1 MIINNHSKYLKFTVN
16 SDSFVIALDCIQ
28 SIIDSPI
35 ITKIPKTSRD
45 IAGLLNFRGSI
56 VTVIDMG
63 LMLKKTSALN
73 SDKKFFVLV
82 IEFTDELYGLLVNSV
97 AEIIEFAE
105 SNKDKTSEN
114 FDASIKSISDG
125 VYQTKDHIYISVAV
139 ESILKQFL

>member
-35 ITKIPKTSRD
+35 ITKIPKTSPD

-63 LMLKKTSALN
+63 LMLKKLPAFN
-73 SDKKFFVLV
+73 NKKFFVLV
-82 IEFTDELYGLLVNSV
+82 IEFADELYGLLVNSV
-97 AEIIEFAE
+97 AEIIGFEE
-105 SNKDKTSEN
+105 SNKNKTFEN
-114 FDASIKSISDG
+114 FDVSIKSISDG
-125 VYQTKDHIYISVAV
+125 FYQTKDHIYISVAV
-139 ESILKQFL
+139 DSIIKQFL